1 MKREKRMR
9 RKEKEAKFK
18 NVSTWLRAKKEKHR
32 KEEAMSLNRE
42 FSGSLN

>member
-18 NVSTWLRAKKEKHR
+18 NVSNWLRAKKEKQR
-32 KEEAMSLNRE
+32 KAEAVALNRE